1 MQVANTAHTQVTYDE
16 AIKSFTENTA
26 PTTVWDAFN
35 DLHHF
40 YSDIHFTWTSSS
52 GWSMHLRTTNGK
64 EMVKTVENAPQG
76 VVSLWEETAS
86 KLKEKGSGSGNA
98 ASARPN

>member
-40 YSDIHFTWTSSS
+40 YSDIHFSWASAT
-52 GWSMHLRTTNGK
+52 GWAMHLTTTDRK
-64 EMVKTVENAPQG
+64 KVVKAVENAPQG
-76 VVSLWEETAS
+76 VVTLWQETAS
-86 KLKEKGSGSGNA
+86 GVKQQAKPTGNDA
-98 ASARPN
+98 T